1 MFKKNKNSPPLNYNN
16 QATQTTTKMTN
27 MKKIAAILILMV
39 TVTAVNAQ
47 DVISKFF
54 TKYQNDETF
63 TNVNISS
70 KMFGLFTEMDAETPE
85 DKAVLEAISK
95 LKGLK
100 ILAKQNARNSRD
112 LYKEALALIPK
123 NFEELMSVRD
133 KDKDMKF
140 MIQENGGK
148 ISEMLMIVGGNE
160 EFMILSIFGEIDLK
174 QISRIGS
181 KMNIKGLENLDHMD
195 KDSKKTPTD
204 NSRGREN

>member
-1 MFKKNKNSPPLNYNN
+1 M
-16 QATQTTTKMTN
+16 KMNN
-27 MKKIAAILILMV
+27 MKKILAVAIIMTSV
-39 TVTAVNAQ
+39 SAVQAQ

-54 TKYQNDETF
+54 TKYQNDESF

-70 KMFGLFTEMDAETPE
+70 KMFGLFTQMDADNPE
-85 DKAVLEAISK
+85 DKEILEAISK

-100 ILAKQNARNSRD
+100 ILAKENARNSRD
-112 LYKEALALIPK
+112 LYQEALSLIPK

-148 ISEMLMIVGGNE
+148 ISEMLMVVGGNE

-181 KMNIKGLENLDHMD
+181 KMNIKGLENLQNMD
-195 KDSKKTPTD
+195 KKSNKEPCRDNFHLFSTFCRKTIVA
-204 NSRGREN
+204 